1 MYPEEQEI
9 GDLKLQVGLLKK
21 DNEMVVNITTKLS
34 ESIDKIQE
42 MNSNLLRMISLHD
55 QKHDNHTRTETELKE
70 DIKDLHS
77 RISTVNRELLDKIDE
92 VEHHLAAKLDLLRIE
107 LKQREENDNEN
118 RKSDEDNGN
127 AMREIKKY
135 KFAAISV
142 ALTLG
147 WILGNIDLALLGKFF
162 K

>member
-55 QKHDNHTRTETELKE
+55 QKHDNHTRTEKELKE

-77 RISTVNRELLDKIDE
+77 RITTVNRELLDKIDE
-92 VEHHLAAKLDLLRIE
+92 VEHHLAAKLDLLRVE
-107 LKQREENDNEN
+107 LKQREDNDAKN
-118 RKSDEDNGN
+118 RQEDDGD
-127 AMREIKKY
+127 AMQQLNKY
-135 KFAAISV
+135 KFAVISV
-142 ALTLG
+142 AVTLG

>member
-1 MYPEEQEI
+1 MYPDEQEMSNM
-9 GDLKLQVGLLKK
+9 KLQVGLLKK
-21 DNEMVVNITTKLS
+21 DNEVVMNITNKLS

-55 QKHDNHTRTETELKE
+55 QKHDNHIRTETELKE
-70 DIKDLHS
+70 DIKELHS

-92 VEHHLAAKLDLLRIE
+92 VEHHLAAKLDLLRVE
-107 LKQREENDNEN
+107 LKQREDNDAES
-118 RKSDEDNGN
+118 RKKKSDGG
-127 AMREIKKY
+127 AMEEINKY

-142 ALTLG
+142 AVTLG
-147 WILGNIDLALLGKFF
+147 WILGNIDLAFLGKLF

>member
-1 MYPEEQEI
+1 MYPDEQEVNH
-9 GDLKLQVGLLKK
+9 LKLEVGLLKK
-21 DNEMVVNITTKLS
+21 DNEVVVNITNKLS

-55 QKHDNHTRTETELKE
+55 QKHDNHVRTETELKE

-77 RISTVNRELLDKIDE
+77 RITTVNRELLNKIDE
-92 VEHHLAAKLDLLRIE
+92 VEYHLASKLDLLRTE
-107 LKQREENDNEN
+107 LKQHEANGITRADNNVGHEL
-118 RKSDEDNGN
+118 
-127 AMREIKKY
+127 AKY
-135 KFAAISV
+135 KFAIIAV

-147 WILGNIDLALLGKFF
+147 WFIGNIDLAFFGKLF

>member
-1 MYPEEQEI
+1 MSVEDNDI
-9 GDLKLQVGLLKK
+9 NDIKLQVGLLKR
-21 DNEMVVNITTKLS
+21 DNEMVMGITNKLS

-55 QKHDNHTRTETELKE
+55 QKHDNHIRTETELKE

-92 VEHHLAAKLDLLRIE
+92 VEKHLASKLDLLRVE
-107 LKQREENDNEN
+107 LKQHEDNESEK
-118 RKSDEDNGN
+118 RSNGPSLSQ
-127 AMREIKKY
+127 EIEKY
-135 KFAAISV
+135 KFAIIAIAV
-142 ALTLG
+142 TLG
-147 WILGNIDLALLGKFF
+147 WIIGNIDLALLGKFF

>member
-1 MYPEEQEI
+1 MYPDEQEVNN
-9 GDLKLQVGLLKK
+9 LKLEVGLLKK
-21 DNEMVVNITTKLS
+21 DNDVVVNITNKLS

-55 QKHDNHTRTETELKE
+55 QKHDNHIRTETELKE

-77 RISTVNRELLDKIDE
+77 RITTVNRELLDKIDE
-92 VEHHLAAKLDLLRIE
+92 VEKHLANKLDLLRGE
-107 LKQREENDNEN
+107 LKQREDNDTEN
-118 RKSDEDNGN
+118 RKKDESGG
-127 AMREIKKY
+127 AMQEINKY

-142 ALTLG
+142 AVTLG

>member
-1 MYPEEQEI
+1 MSVEDNDI
-9 GDLKLQVGLLKK
+9 NDMKLQVGLLKR
-21 DNEMVVNITTKLS
+21 DNEMVMGITNKLS

-55 QKHDNHTRTETELKE
+55 QKHDNHIRTETELKE

-92 VEHHLAAKLDLLRIE
+92 VEKHLASKLDLLRVE
-107 LKQREENDNEN
+107 LKQHEDNESEK
-118 RKSDEDNGN
+118 RSNGPSLSQ
-127 AMREIKKY
+127 EIEKY
-135 KFAAISV
+135 KFAIIAIAV
-142 ALTLG
+142 TLG
-147 WILGNIDLALLGKFF
+147 WIIGNIDLAILGKMF

>member
-1 MYPEEQEI
+1 MSTEEKDMN
-9 GDLKLQVGLLKK
+9 DLKLQVGLLKR
-21 DNEMVVNITTKLS
+21 DNEMVMGITNKLS

-55 QKHDNHTRTETELKE
+55 QKHDNHNRTETELKE

-107 LKQREENDNEN
+107 LKQREDNDTEN
-118 RKSDEDNGN
+118 RKTEGGG
-127 AMREIKKY
+127 AMEEINKY

-142 ALTLG
+142 AVTLG
-147 WILGNIDLALLGKFF
+147 WILGNIDLAFLGKLF

>member
-1 MYPEEQEI
+1 MSVEDNNMNDI
-9 GDLKLQVGLLKK
+9 KLQVGLLKR
-21 DNEMVVNITTKLS
+21 DNEMVTSITNKLS

-55 QKHDNHTRTETELKE
+55 QKHDNHIRTETELKE

-92 VEHHLAAKLDLLRIE
+92 VEKHLASKLDLLRVE
-107 LKQREENDNEN
+107 LKQHEDNESEK
-118 RKSDEDNGN
+118 RSSGPSLSQ
-127 AMREIKKY
+127 EIEKY
-135 KFAAISV
+135 KFAIIAIAV
-142 ALTLG
+142 TLG
-147 WILGNIDLALLGKFF
+147 WIIGNIDLAILGKMF

>member
-1 MYPEEQEI
+1 MSVDDNDI
-9 GDLKLQVGLLKK
+9 NDMKLQVGLLKR
-21 DNEMVVNITTKLS
+21 DNEMVMGITNKLS

-55 QKHDNHTRTETELKE
+55 QKHDNHIRTETELKE

-92 VEHHLAAKLDLLRIE
+92 VEKHLASKLDLLRVE
-107 LKQREENDNEN
+107 LKQHEDNESEK
-118 RKSDEDNGN
+118 RSNGPSLSQ
-127 AMREIKKY
+127 EIEKY
-135 KFAAISV
+135 KFAIIAIAV
-142 ALTLG
+142 TLG
-147 WILGNIDLALLGKFF
+147 WIIGNIDLAILSKMF

>member
-1 MYPEEQEI
+1 MSTEEKDMN
-9 GDLKLQVGLLKK
+9 DLKLQVGLLKR
-21 DNEMVVNITTKLS
+21 DNEMVMGITNKLS

-55 QKHDNHTRTETELKE
+55 QKHDNHNRTETELKE

-107 LKQREENDNEN
+107 LKQREDNDTEN
-118 RKSDEDNGN
+118 RKNEGGG
-127 AMREIKKY
+127 AMEEINKY

-142 ALTLG
+142 AVTLG
-147 WILGNIDLALLGKFF
+147 WILGNIDLAFLGKLF

>member
-1 MYPEEQEI
+1 MSVEDNNMNDI
-9 GDLKLQVGLLKK
+9 KLQVGLLKR
-21 DNEMVVNITTKLS
+21 DNEMVTSITNKLS

-55 QKHDNHTRTETELKE
+55 QKHDNHIRTETELKE

-77 RISTVNRELLDKIDE
+77 RITTVNRELLDKIDE
-92 VEHHLAAKLDLLRIE
+92 VEHHLAAKLDLLRGE
-107 LKQREENDNEN
+107 LKQREDNDNEN
-118 RKSDEDNGN
+118 RKLHDGG
-127 AMREIKKY
+127 ALQEINKY
-135 KFAAISV
+135 KFAVISV
-142 ALTLG
+142 AVTLG